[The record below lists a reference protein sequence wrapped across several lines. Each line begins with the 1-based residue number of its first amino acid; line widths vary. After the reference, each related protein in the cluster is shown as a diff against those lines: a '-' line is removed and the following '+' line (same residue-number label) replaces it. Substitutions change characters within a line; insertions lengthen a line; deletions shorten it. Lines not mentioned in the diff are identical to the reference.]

1 MILPFFSAPFP
12 MLICIIH
19 QLKVIDNEGK
29 GKTYIILEDVL
40 GWPSGDLVLVDADL
54 DSLTGCVLAGA
65 QWQIVGEVVL
75 GIVSNLLGANTEV
88 FGLHDER

>member
-12 MLICIIH
+12 MLIWEMC

-29 GKTYIILEDVL
+29 GETYIILEDIL

-54 DSLTGCVLAGA
+54 DCLAGGVLARA
-65 QWQIVGEVVL
+65 QRQIIGEVVL
-75 GIVSNLLGANTEV
+75 GIVSNLFGANAEV